1 MFGQASGAA
10 NLQMLVPIAIAAM
23 VILLRNARPR
33 RLRVEGLWII
43 PVVYIAILV
52 ALLAAAPPPVTPVA
66 IGVLVAGAV
75 IGGVIGWQRGR
86 FTKIDLDQQTHEMT
100 SRASVVGIAFIMI
113 VLLARVGLRSMV
125 AQGQLNIGVPPLVVA
140 DGLLV
145 LAVFMLSVQRVEIW
159 LRASRMLAEARAGGP
174 PPAI

>member
-1 MFGQASGAA
+1 MFGQASGG
-10 NLQMLVPIAIAAM
+10 NTLQLLIPIAIAAM

-43 PVVYIAILV
+43 PVVYVGILV

-66 IGVLVAGAV
+66 IGVLVAGAA

-86 FTKIDLDQQTHEMT
+86 FTRIDLDPQTHEMT
-100 SRASVVGIAFIMI
+100 SRASVIGIAFILI
-113 VLLARVGLRSMV
+113 VLLARVGLRSM
-125 AQGQLNIGVPPLVVA
+125 AADGQLSIGVPPLVIA

-145 LAVFMLSVQRVEIW
+145 LAVFMLSAQRLEIW
-159 LRASRMLAEARAGGP
+159 LRATRMLADARAGGP
-174 PPAI
+174 PSP

>member
-1 MFGQASGAA
+1 VFGQASSG
-10 NLQMLVPIAIAAM
+10 NSLQLLVPIAVAAM

-43 PVVYIAILV
+43 PVVYVGILV
-52 ALLAAAPPPVTPVA
+52 ALLAAAPPPLTPLA
-66 IGVLVAGAV
+66 IGVLAAGAA
-75 IGGVIGWQRGR
+75 IGSAIGWQRGR
-86 FTKIDLDQQTHEMT
+86 FTRIDLDPQTHEMT

-125 AQGQLNIGVPPLVVA
+125 AEGQLSIGVPPLVLA

-145 LAVFMLSVQRVEIW
+145 LAVFMLSVQRLEIW
-159 LRASRMLAEARAGGP
+159 IRASRMLAEARSTGRP
-174 PPAI
+174 SS